1 MTSVLRRATADPE
14 LEATREAHAAGDF
27 VQARRRLRSVVGN
40 GGGATVKSVRGL
52 AELEYLLGNYV
63 EAEALLRR
71 VVEEAGKNR
80 SARVDAEV
88 ALALVYL
95 QTNRYTAARGLFA
108 GYEDAID
115 LPLWEL
121 MRSWG
126 DRPPYRI
133 DWRGA
138 SKVAV
143 PFTRETDWLLPA
155 VAIELDGLSVEA
167 RIDTGGDLLVLSPDV
182 ADALGVAPV
191 VTTTGTFGGG
201 AQGSLSY
208 GKLGTMRL
216 GGLTL
221 EDVPVAIAG
230 LDKPVLGTGLLRQFL
245 ATIDY
250 PRNQLVLRPPTT
262 AARAALRAELAADA
276 VEVPFALAL
285 THLIV
290 ARGSL
295 DGVAPLTFILDSGLQ
310 DEEGA
315 AFAAPPETLAAAGI
329 PIPETIEDVRETGA
343 GYVPLQVGRFPI
355 RRLSLGPLV
364 QHDLLGFYG
373 VFPDA
378 WKQPAEFP
386 VHGIVS
392 HGFLRRYSW
401 TLDFQA
407 MTLIFSDDIVPGS
420 RRPAGAAAPP
430 RSAAGLGDS
439 SRQQRS
445 SRTRL

>member
-1 MTSVLRRATADPE
+1 MGSSE
-14 LEATREAHAAGDF
+14 
-27 VQARRRLRSVVGN
+27 
-40 GGGATVKSVRGL
+40 
-52 AELEYLLGNYV
+52 
-63 EAEALLRR
+63 
-71 VVEEAGKNR
+71 
-80 SARVDAEV
+80 
-88 ALALVYL
+88 
-95 QTNRYTAARGLFA
+95 

-115 LPLWEL
+115 LPLWDL

-126 DRPPYRI
+126 DEPPYRI
-133 DWRGA
+133 DWKGA

-143 PFTRETDWLLPA
+143 PFTRETDWQLPS
-155 VAIELDGLSVEA
+155 VVLELDGQSVEA

-182 ADALGVAPV
+182 ATAVGISPV
-191 VTTTGTFGGG
+191 VTTTGTFAGG
-201 AQGSLSY
+201 AQGSLGY

-216 GGLTL
+216 GGMTL

-250 PRNQLVLRPPTT
+250 PGNQLVLRPPTT
-262 AARAALRAELAADA
+262 AARAALRAELATADA

-285 THLIV
+285 THLII

-295 DGVAPLTFILDSGLQ
+295 DGEAPLTFILDSGLQ

-315 AFAAPPETLAAAGI
+315 AFAAPAETLAAAGI
-329 PIPETIEDVRETGA
+329 AIPETIEDVRETGA
-343 GYVPLQVGRFPI
+343 GHVPLQVGRFPI
-355 RRLSLGPLV
+355 SRLSLGPLV

-386 VHGIVS
+386 IHGIVS
-392 HGFLRRYSW
+392 HGFLRRYAW

-407 MTLIFSDDIVPGS
+407 MTMIFS
-420 RRPAGAAAPP
+420 
-430 RSAAGLGDS
+430 
-439 SRQQRS
+439 
-445 SRTRL
+445 

>member
-1 MTSVLRRATADPE
+1 VTRGRLTSLLRRADPE
-14 LEATREAHAAGDF
+14 HEAAREAHAAGDF
-27 VQARRRLRSVVGN
+27 VEARRRLRSVVGN
-40 GGGATVKSVRGL
+40 GGGAAEAVRGL
-52 AELEYLLGNYV
+52 AELEYLLGDYV
-63 EAEALLRR
+63 AAEALLRR
-71 VVEEAGKNR
+71 VVEDMGRNR
-80 SARVDAEV
+80 KARADAEV

-126 DRPPYRI
+126 DKPPYRI
-133 DWRGA
+133 EWSGA
-138 SKVAV
+138 SNVAI
-143 PFTRETDWLLPA
+143 PFTRETDWQLPS
-155 VAIELDGLSVEA
+155 VVIELDDQSVEA

-182 ADALGVAPV
+182 ATALGITPV
-191 VTTTGTFGGG
+191 VTTTGTFAGGV
-201 AQGSLSY
+201 QGSLGY
-208 GKLGTMRL
+208 GKLETMRL
-216 GGLTL
+216 GGITL
-221 EDVPVAIAG
+221 KDVPVAIAG
-230 LDKPVLGTGLLRQFL
+230 LDTPVLGTGLLRQFL

-250 PRNQLVLRPPTT
+250 PGNQLVLRPPTNG
-262 AARAALRAELAADA
+262 ARATLRTELAAADA

-329 PIPETIEDVRETGA
+329 AIPDTKEDVRETGA
-343 GYVPLQVGRFPI
+343 GHVPLQVGRFPV
-355 RRLSLGPLV
+355 RRLSLGPLA

-378 WKQPAEFP
+378 WKQPADFP
-386 VHGIVS
+386 IHGIVS

-407 MTLIFSDDIVPGS
+407 MTMIFS
-420 RRPAGAAAPP
+420 
-430 RSAAGLGDS
+430 
-439 SRQQRS
+439 
-445 SRTRL
+445 